1 MQRCEKC
8 GQINNNYEERCIYC
22 GEFLYIAVDHDDNQ
36 YHQQPSR
43 KRTVRDDFTDEI
55 IEELSNT
62 NNEATEFLDIEDNP
76 FTRTI
81 EDNSYH
87 EDTSYVN
94 DDYIDDSFINAGD
107 RDFRDFE
114 VNEGHDIF
122 EEDNIQEDIYPDDTF
137 EEDDRQ
143 VKPPKK
149 QHILDL
155 EDDLKRKI
163 KRNKKLENS
172 MGIMF
177 SDIEVDV
184 TSIKNPIEIS
194 GVAHFN
200 QNMIRDDV
208 KLSVICLDVLQ
219 KRLDRQEVIL
229 ENRDNREHVNFSVT
243 IHPNIHKTARII
255 LLPETVNPQT
265 PVEEEDDIPDVE
277 LNPHITNQIFIEQMH
292 DIERKIGM
300 RITNTSILLKSDR
313 KI

>member
-163 KRNKKLENS
+163 KRNN
-172 MGIMF
+172 
-177 SDIEVDV
+177 
-184 TSIKNPIEIS
+184 
-194 GVAHFN
+194 HF
-200 QNMIRDDV
+200 
-208 KLSVICLDVLQ
+208 
-219 KRLDRQEVIL
+219 
-229 ENRDNREHVNFSVT
+229 
-243 IHPNIHKTARII
+243 
-255 LLPETVNPQT
+255 
-265 PVEEEDDIPDVE
+265 
-277 LNPHITNQIFIEQMH
+277 
-292 DIERKIGM
+292 
-300 RITNTSILLKSDR
+300 
-313 KI
+313 